1 MNSQD
6 GGNLSNMR
14 EEQKLNDN
22 KQDMYTVG
30 HRNETQLLF
39 SVSKRCPSFNWPLR
53 NAEKLPRR

>member
-39 SVSKRCPSFNWPLR
+39 FRFKAMSFV
-53 NAEKLPRR
+53 